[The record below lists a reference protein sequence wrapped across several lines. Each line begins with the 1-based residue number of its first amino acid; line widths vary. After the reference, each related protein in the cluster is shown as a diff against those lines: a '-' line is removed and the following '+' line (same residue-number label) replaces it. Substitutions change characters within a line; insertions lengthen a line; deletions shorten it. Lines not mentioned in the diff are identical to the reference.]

1 MSVFSFYPYLKT
13 NGEIA
18 ESTLEHCKS
27 LSKLPLRPAPKM
39 NANVMAI
46 LKVGAPIWFHINE
59 RGESRS
65 VVCYSQGNGFT
76 VIRDIDDV
84 YNMIQNNCIAWCS
97 IKENEIV

>member
-39 NANVMAI
+39 SANVMAI
-46 LKVGAPIWFHINE
+46 LKVGAPIWFHIN
-59 RGESRS
+59 
-65 VVCYSQGNGFT
+65 
-76 VIRDIDDV
+76 
-84 YNMIQNNCIAWCS
+84 
-97 IKENEIV
+97 